1 MRPQSIKLF
10 DLFYLGSLFLGVL
23 GFISGYAGAEALLA
37 RQSAEQGVAVPPVV
51 LIIGYSIGMLIHLAL
66 WYFVSRKRST
76 VAKWI
81 IVALFLF
88 SLIGVGGYFQG
99 PMPLNEIYGL
109 LSLIANAVAVGLL
122 FRGDTI
128 RWLEGGRGDETPAD

>member
-37 RQSAEQGVAVPPVV
+37 RQSAEQGLAVPPVV
-51 LIIGYSIGMLIHLAL
+51 LIIGYSVGMLIFLAL

-81 IVALFLF
+81 IVALFLL

-99 PMPLNEIYGL
+99 PMPLHEIYGL

-122 FRGDTI
+122 FRGDAI